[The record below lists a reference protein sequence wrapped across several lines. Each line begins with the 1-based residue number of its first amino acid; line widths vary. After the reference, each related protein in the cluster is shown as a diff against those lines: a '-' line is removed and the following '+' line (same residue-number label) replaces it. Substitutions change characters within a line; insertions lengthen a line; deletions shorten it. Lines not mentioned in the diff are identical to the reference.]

1 MKWYHN
7 DVIIGPGLKGTGEN
21 HYQLVVENV
30 QPEQAGRYKCVAEN
44 EAGVATCTAHL
55 VVNQQPDKQLDIS
68 EESFFSRKA
77 VFSQSSTVFT
87 SQENSFRSVSRQVEK
102 SITKV
107 TGQAAQEVNNE
118 TQNSFSFFVPET
130 NFN

>member
-1 MKWYHN
+1 
-7 DVIIGPGLKGTGEN
+7 
-21 HYQLVVENV
+21 
-30 QPEQAGRYKCVAEN
+30 
-44 EAGVATCTAHL
+44 VATCTAHL
-55 VVNQQPDKQLDIS
+55 VVQQPADKQLDIS

-107 TGQAAQEVNNE
+107 TGQTAQEVKLKFKLLFKKK
-118 TQNSFSFFVPET
+118 QF
-130 NFN
+130 